1 MNIKERAEKM
11 RLENAEVWKTVYEDF
26 YNVPLRYN
34 TKEEFIENKK
44 EKSKE

>member
-1 MNIKERAEKM
+1 M
-11 RLENAEVWKTVYEDF
+11 RLENADVWKAVYEDF

-34 TKEEFIENKK
+34 TKEEFVENKK